1 MADPG
6 SGASCGGLGSSARET
21 WWQVFPSL
29 IVPCHVDI
37 YATNADV
44 HMDMNTLDV
53 MFFYY

>member
-29 IVPCHVDI
+29 IVPCNVDI

-53 MFFYY
+53 LFFYY